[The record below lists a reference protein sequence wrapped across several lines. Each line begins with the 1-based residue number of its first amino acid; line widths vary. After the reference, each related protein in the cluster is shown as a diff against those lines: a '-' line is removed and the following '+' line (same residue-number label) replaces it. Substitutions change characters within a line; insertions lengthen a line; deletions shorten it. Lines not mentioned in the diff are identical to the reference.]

1 MEETS
6 RNKNLSTKNEENESP
21 LIYPGMT
28 SQDKWLSD
36 KNKITHESQIIK
48 SYEHHTNHKV
58 HKSMIPD
65 Y

>member
-1 MEETS
+1 
-6 RNKNLSTKNEENESP
+6 
-21 LIYPGMT
+21 MT
-28 SQDKWLSD
+28 SKDKWLSD